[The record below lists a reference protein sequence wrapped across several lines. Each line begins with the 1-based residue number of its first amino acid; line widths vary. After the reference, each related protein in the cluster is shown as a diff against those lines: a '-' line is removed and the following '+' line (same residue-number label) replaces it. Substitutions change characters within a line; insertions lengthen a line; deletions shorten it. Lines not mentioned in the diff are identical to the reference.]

1 MPAHTTSSGLTF
13 FYYNN
18 PHILKIFPRHV
29 STRANELK
37 IVVGCYGYNFVN
49 TGDIMIEIG
58 GYYHS
63 PATFVNSTY
72 ITFIAPAVIEAIEY
86 RVAVSNNNLDYSLA
100 NLNVSFTYH
109 DDFGI
114 D

>member
-1 MPAHTTSSGLTF
+1 
-13 FYYNN
+13 
-18 PHILKIFPRHV
+18 
-29 STRANELK
+29 
-37 IVVGCYGYNFVN
+37 
-49 TGDIMIEIG
+49 MIEIG